1 MTDEEMESAF
11 RIAFGW
17 CILFFALLA
26 LSGFMGWNKAY
37 VVLQIPCTGLC
48 LIGLL
53 VYALW
58 VALYGLRRLWG

>member
-1 MTDEEMESAF
+1 MTDEEMEKSF

-17 CILFFALLA
+17 CVVFFALLA
-26 LSGFMGWNKAY
+26 LSGFMGWEKAY
-37 VVLQIPCTGLC
+37 VVLQIPCVGWC

-58 VALYGLRRLWG
+58 IALYGLRRLRG